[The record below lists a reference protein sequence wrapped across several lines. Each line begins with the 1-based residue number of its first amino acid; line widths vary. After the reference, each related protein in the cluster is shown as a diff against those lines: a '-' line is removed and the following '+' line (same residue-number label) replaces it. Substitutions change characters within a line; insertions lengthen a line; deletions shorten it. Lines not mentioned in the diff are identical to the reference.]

1 MMHIAGTFKVTSPQ
15 NWVFSATLGRKNE
28 GARSLEA
35 DRLGFQAL
43 PLLFNIAWEIPAKNS
58 KQKLKLK
65 DIHIGKEKV
74 KLSLLAGDKYL
85 YTEILRNPHTVKES
99 H

>member
-43 PLLFNIAWEIPAKNS
+43 PLGHFAIFGN
-58 KQKLKLK
+58 
-65 DIHIGKEKV
+65 
-74 KLSLLAGDKYL
+74 LL
-85 YTEILRNPHTVKES
+85 
-99 H
+99 